1 MENQTPNVKKP
12 AWEEV
17 DSSMISAFRYD
28 ESAKA
33 LEVRFHNTGVY
44 RYFDVPAEVVDGL
57 RQAPSKGSYMQSMII
72 DAYPTQKGR
81 AKR

>member
-1 MENQTPNVKKP
+1 MENQTPNTKKP
-12 AWEEV
+12 PWEEV

-33 LEVRFHNTGVY
+33 LEVIFHHTGVY

-57 RQAPSKGSYMQSMII
+57 RQASSKGSYMQSMII
-72 DAYPTQKGR
+72 DAYPTQRGR
-81 AKR
+81 GR

>member
-1 MENQTPNVKKP
+1 MENQTPNVNKP

-44 RYFDVPAEVVDGL
+44 RYFDVPAEVVEGL